1 MATDYILRLIDQ
13 VARMLAEIMLLRKEG
28 RAGEAIDRLEKICL
42 DLVGLPLETVR
53 HSSPETILQVL
64 ESGGATKYVRAVMLA
79 ELLLQ
84 DAELS
89 ETNGKFPD
97 ALIRRAQARVLLAA
111 SIEHLTAEDQASYR
125 PKLKALDATFRNSRD
140 SR

>member
-1 MATDYILRLIDQ
+1 M
-13 VARMLAEIMLLRKEG
+13 
-28 RAGEAIDRLEKICL
+28 
-42 DLVGLPLETVR
+42 
-53 HSSPETILQVL
+53 LQVL

-89 ETNGKFPD
+89 ETK
-97 ALIRRAQARVLLAA
+97 ARVREAVIRRAQARALLAA
-111 SIEHLTAEDQASYR
+111 SVDHLAAEDQASYR
-125 PKLKALDATFRNSRD
+125 PKLEALDASFRNSRD

>member
-1 MATDYILRLIDQ
+1 
-13 VARMLAEIMLLRKEG
+13 MLEEIMRLRKEG
-28 RAGEAIDRLEKICL
+28 RAGEAVDRLETICL
-42 DLVGLPLETVR
+42 DLIGLPLETVR
-53 HSSPETILQVL
+53 HSSPETMLQVL

-89 ETNGKFPD
+89 ETK
-97 ALIRRAQARVLLAA
+97 ARVREAVIRRAQARALLAA
-111 SIEHLTAEDQASYR
+111 SVDHLAAEDQASYR
-125 PKLKALDATFRNSRD
+125 PKLEALDASFRNSRD